1 MRLLLWQE
9 AFKLNIEF
17 KDAWSARL
25 TSPVLQKVDLET
37 FFFDV
42 ERKFNKEKRGSAVDV
57 DIFANKASPD
67 DEGELEHLE
76 ELVSDTCAIDSSMYP
91 YTNFC
96 KLLYIR
102 FNKSHFFTKAFR
114 IDWK

>member
-1 MRLLLWQE
+1 MNL
-9 AFKLNIEF
+9 EF

-76 ELVSDTCAIDSSMYP
+76 ELVRVLPPPQWFNIHVATVV
-91 YTNFC
+91 
-96 KLLYIR
+96 LR
-102 FNKSHFFTKAFR
+102 FTSFGAR
-114 IDWK
+114 RRPSP

>member
-1 MRLLLWQE
+1 M
-9 AFKLNIEF
+9 
-17 KDAWSARL
+17 

-91 YTNFC
+91 FVNYSEIHLVRCTSFGA
-96 KLLYIR
+96 R
-102 FNKSHFFTKAFR
+102 RRPSP
-114 IDWK
+114 

>member
-1 MRLLLWQE
+1 MNL
-9 AFKLNIEF
+9 EF

-76 ELVSDTCAIDSSMYP
+76 ELVSDTCAIDLSFINVSI
-91 YTNFC
+91 
-96 KLLYIR
+96 YI
-102 FNKSHFFTKAFR
+102 FVNY
-114 IDWK
+114 

>member
-1 MRLLLWQE
+1 M
-9 AFKLNIEF
+9 
-17 KDAWSARL
+17 
-25 TSPVLQKVDLET
+25 LQKVDLET

-76 ELVSDTCAIDSSMYP
+76 ELVSVPPPPQWFNIHIAMTV
-91 YTNFC
+91 
-96 KLLYIR
+96 LLR
-102 FNKSHFFTKAFR
+102 CTSFGARRRPSP
-114 IDWK
+114 

>member
-1 MRLLLWQE
+1 M
-9 AFKLNIEF
+9 
-17 KDAWSARL
+17 

-76 ELVSDTCAIDSSMYP
+76 ELASDTCAIDIHICV
-91 YTNFC
+91 N
-96 KLLYIR
+96 YIDIHLAR
-102 FNKSHFFTKAFR
+102 CTSFGARRRPSP
-114 IDWK
+114 

>member
-1 MRLLLWQE
+1 M
-9 AFKLNIEF
+9 
-17 KDAWSARL
+17 

-76 ELVSDTCAIDSSMYP
+76 ELVSVPHSAHW
-91 YTNFC
+91 
-96 KLLYIR
+96 L
-102 FNKSHFFTKAFR
+102 NKHTAH
-114 IDWK
+114 